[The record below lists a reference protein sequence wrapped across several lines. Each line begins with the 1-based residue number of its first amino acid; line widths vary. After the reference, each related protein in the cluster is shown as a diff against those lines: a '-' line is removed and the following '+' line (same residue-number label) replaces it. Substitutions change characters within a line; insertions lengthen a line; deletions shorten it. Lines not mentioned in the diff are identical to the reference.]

1 MKGVSFIFE
10 DQRKCILKGKLF
22 TALLFME
29 TTCRSCIMLLHNED
43 RLSKVC
49 EFSTYGLH
57 SFYYHAIKQWNLL
70 PVRK

>member
-49 EFSTYGLH
+49 EFKPL
-57 SFYYHAIKQWNLL
+57 NLL
-70 PVRK
+70 SFFIILPGTSIEYQCY